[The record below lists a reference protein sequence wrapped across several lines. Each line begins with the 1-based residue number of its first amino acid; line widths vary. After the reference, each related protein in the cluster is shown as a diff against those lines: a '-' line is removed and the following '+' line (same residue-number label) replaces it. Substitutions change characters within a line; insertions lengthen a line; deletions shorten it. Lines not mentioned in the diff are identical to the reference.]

1 MAVVHGAVLRRI
13 LWPTDWRRRTLAIG
27 VGVLVVLAAAYAILW
42 LIAAGALE
50 ARFRTA
56 VAAYANA
63 HLVVSHG
70 EIRRSGFPGALRL
83 DVAEPSYAYTW
94 KRDDGSIATL
104 TWYDARMAVR
114 ASPFRPSVL
123 RLDWPKQAVI
133 EARNADGS
141 VQEPI
146 SLRAE
151 TARVDVWLTDGRA
164 LPIEGELRHVSA
176 LNGFEGTLAELLD
189 YFTFKGDYGNGT
201 DEPSAA
207 WRFEAA
213 NLTGVDLETGRLLP
227 PDAPDQARLD
237 RVSGRVDIFGPLPE
251 PTSNAAMA
259 AWRDASGR
267 VELREGQIESP
278 KLDATFQGT
287 LALDGEMRPLTRLD
301 MTVNGLSRA
310 VEQGHV
316 GLIGENGDGES
327 LLVVLLGLLSGQ
339 TDPNGPVELHFETHD
354 GRAFLGSVLG
364 SIRVGK
370 VGPIDFEAENGP
382 LIPFSFRFKG

>member
-1 MAVVHGAVLRRI
+1 M
-13 LWPTDWRRRTLAIG
+13 
-27 VGVLVVLAAAYAILW
+27 LVVLAAAYAILW

-151 TARVDVWLTDGRA
+151 TARIDVWLTDGRA